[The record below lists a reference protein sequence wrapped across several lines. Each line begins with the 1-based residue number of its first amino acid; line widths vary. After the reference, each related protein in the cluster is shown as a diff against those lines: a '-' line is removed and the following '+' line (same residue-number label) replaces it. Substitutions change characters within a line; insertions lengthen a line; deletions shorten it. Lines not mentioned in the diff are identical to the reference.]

1 MRGGEREH
9 RSCVLARAPLSTE
22 VLTSRLPSARALR
35 AVLLTF
41 ALAPLAADAQTFDV
55 VGACRNGLPNGPYE
69 LRTHD
74 GRLRVVGAFSHGRKT
89 GTFIFWNSSGARV
102 AVIPYQDDGKA
113 GTVALWYTVPGAR
126 RELQR
131 KLEAQYVDDRL
142 HGIKRSW
149 NMRGLNR
156 LEVRY
161 ERGRAIDAKAW
172 KDDGTP
178 RPKAD
183 AEAQAATDEVSDQHL
198 FSALEALIHDHPP
211 HCG

>member
-1 MRGGEREH
+1 M
-9 RSCVLARAPLSTE
+9 LARAALSTE
-22 VLTSRLPSARALR
+22 VLAIRVPSARALR

-55 VGACRNGLPNGPYE
+55 VGACRNGVPNGAYE
-69 LRTHD
+69 LRTGD

-131 KLEAQYVDDRL
+131 KLEAQYVDDSL
-142 HGIKRSW
+142 HGVKRSW
-149 NMRGLNR
+149 NPRGTTRSEL
-156 LEVRY
+156 RY
-161 ERGRAIDAKAW
+161 ERGRVIEARSW

-178 RPKAD
+178 RTQ
-183 AEAQAATDEVSDQHL
+183 AEAEVQAASDEVTDQKL
-198 FSALEALIHDHPP
+198 FSALEALIRDHPP
-211 HCG
+211 HCD